1 MMVLNEKTRI
11 TGPYIVEVQHI
22 QTGVSPGQHFDID
35 NLTRGAPR
43 TTNNPEGTYMHRER
57 KSRTTPRLLY
67 PRRGTMSLGALFVC
81 LLQPWSLSGLIMP
94 STDTSSLLN
103 DVASLKQS
111 VASLQSTTRQLQKDL
126 QSTKSDLHSAK
137 DQVSKLSK
145 NVASK
150 IRDVAF
156 HVSKPAPDQTTYTP
170 LTFGTILYNSGSGY
184 NFTSGVFTVPVSG
197 TYMFWTKIEINESD
211 AYLNVWI
218 LTAGKEEILASGW
231 VLTDSTIDDAAAS
244 AKAVVR
250 LKRGEEVWVEITVKH
265 TLVENDASYF
275 GGVLLSVH

>member
-1 MMVLNEKTRI
+1 M
-11 TGPYIVEVQHI
+11 
-22 QTGVSPGQHFDID
+22 
-35 NLTRGAPR
+35 PR
-43 TTNNPEGTYMHRER
+43 EQ

-94 STDTSSLLN
+94 NPGGSTNTSSLLN

-126 QSTKSDLHSAK
+126 QSTKSDLLSANE
-137 DQVSKLSK
+137 QVSKLSK

-150 IRDVAF
+150 LRDVAF

-184 NFTSGVFTVPVSG
+184 NSKSGVFTVPVSG
-197 TYMFWTKIEINESD
+197 TYMFWTQIEINESD
-211 AYLNVWI
+211 AYMNVWI
-218 LTAGKEEILASGW
+218 MTAGKDSGH
-231 VLTDSTIDDAAAS
+231 
-244 AKAVVR
+244 R
-250 LKRGEEVWVEITVKH
+250 L
-265 TLVENDASYF
+265 
-275 GGVLLSVH
+275 GVNRLDYR

>member
-1 MMVLNEKTRI
+1 MR
-11 TGPYIVEVQHI
+11 
-22 QTGVSPGQHFDID
+22 
-35 NLTRGAPR
+35 
-43 TTNNPEGTYMHRER
+43 REQ

-94 STDTSSLLN
+94 GTDTSSLLN
-103 DVASLKQS
+103 DVSSLKQS

-126 QSTKSDLHSAK
+126 QSTKNDLHSAK
-137 DQVSKLSK
+137 EQVSKLSK
-145 NVASK
+145 NVASR

-156 HVSKPAPDQTTYTP
+156 HVSKPSPDQTTYTP

-184 NFTSGVFTVPVSG
+184 SSKSGVFTVPVSG
-197 TYMFWTKIEINESD
+197 TYMFWTQIEINESD
-211 AYLNVWI
+211 AYMNVWI
-218 LTAGKEEILASGW
+218 KKEGKGKILASGW
-231 VLTDSTIDDAAAS
+231 VSTDSTIDDAAAS

-250 LKRGEEVWVEITVKH
+250 LKRGEKVWVEITVKH
-265 TLVENDASYF
+265 RLVENAASYF

>member
-150 IRDVAF
+150 TRDVAF
-156 HVSKPAPDQTTYTP
+156 HVSTPAADQTTYTP
-170 LTFGTILYNSGSGY
+170 LTFGTIHYNSGSGY
-184 NFTSGVFTVPVSG
+184 NSTSGKFTVPVSG
-197 TYMFWTKIEINESD
+197 TYMFWTQIEMYDSNSQMK
-211 AYLNVWI
+211 VWI
-218 LTAGKEEILASGW
+218 MSKGIILAAGCVS
-231 VLTDSTIDDAAAS
+231 TDSNIDDATAS
-244 AKAVVR
+244 AQAVKH
-250 LKRGEEVWVEITVKH
+250 LTTGDEVWVEISEKH
-265 TLVENDASYF
+265 TLQNDGSYF
-275 GGVLLSVH
+275 GGFLL